1 MLCIKTTVHI
11 LLTQNTSKSSITITR
26 FPHFNFLTTTCC
38 YVKCSP
44 SGHCLLAEA
53 GCSFYCLRFPVWPLL
68 KKVPSALTVALLI
81 SEMQGERTGGHTTKK
96 RTAISIN
103 NGYKCCFFK
112 NTWAVQYLQNI
123 VFMWEKE
130 MCLLIF
136 SFATQLLWLET
147 CQISDLPCDWW
158 LDFFFFVHIPEQFYL
173 NSIFSRKKI
182 K

>member
-26 FPHFNFLTTTCC
+26 FPHLNFLTTTCC
-38 YVKCSP
+38 HVKCSP

-53 GCSFYCLRFPVWPLL
+53 GCSFYYLRFPVWPLL

-112 NTWAVQYLQNI
+112 NTSSS
-123 VFMWEKE
+123 
-130 MCLLIF
+130 IF
-136 SFATQLLWLET
+136 AEHSFHVRKGNVLVN
-147 CQISDLPCDWW
+147 
-158 LDFFFFVHIPEQFYL
+158 FQFR
-173 NSIFSRKKI
+173 NSIALVRNLSDFRSTL
-182 K
+182 